1 MIDRFGD
8 IARALVAVLL
18 LGMAGAAA
26 QTAQPPTAPNPAAAS
41 QAGSVPTA
49 AVQPAAPAPP
59 KVDIAEI
66 TARANRDVGVNIETA
81 IKGWQNEL
89 DRVESA
95 LKKQRLRYSELND
108 LRDALKRVRA
118 EIEDFSKRLEPPL
131 AAAKDQVALLGPAP
145 AAGQPPEPEQAALNR
160 AELNYLFGVLSAGQA
175 AAPSANLR
183 IDQLINTIQDI
194 RRKNF
199 TTSLFQPVPGIYAS
213 QTWARLPDY
222 VPSAASRV
230 RDMVTDWWDNVRDQD
245 EILLIAFEALL
256 LWVVLTLAA
265 WHGVRRLRRWRHEG
279 EPPFWRRASSA
290 AGVILLRILP
300 IVAPIMFLYGMIAE
314 AHALPERVDWLFY
327 STAQSIIII
336 FAVNALVTTVFAP
349 RSAQWRLMPASDR
362 AAARI
367 CGLVLTLAIVYGV
380 TTLLYVVT
388 RLAQAPFA
396 LTVAVAFPS
405 SLLLAGI
412 VVAIL
417 LTPLGARHADGMP
430 SLRWLTALRIPI
442 WITVAAIVACA
453 LGGYLALS
461 RFLAQQLIVTG
472 SILALVYLLMLWVD
486 GFVQGLG
493 DDGTATGRWLK
504 KRAGL
509 EKQRREQLVLPFGL
523 FLKFAVVVLSVP
535 LILLQ
540 WGYRWPDI
548 YDWYTQLFFGF
559 RIGNT
564 QISVAVLLASIIVFG
579 LAYGA
584 ARLFQSWLDAR
595 VLKPAGISG
604 GVRDSI
610 RIGVGYIGIVIAA
623 LAALSYAGFNL
634 SNLAILAGAF
644 SVGIGFGLQTVVNN
658 FVSGLIL
665 LAERPVKV
673 GDLVVVGGEEGYVR
687 KISVRS
693 TEVETSERARV
704 LIPNS
709 CFITEKVKNWTLR
722 DSTRRIVIPIS
733 VGYGCDARKV
743 RTTLLKVA
751 QDNPNV
757 MTMPA
762 PSVDFDFGADTLNFK
777 LYAFVDDLD
786 KGGSTSTDL
795 RFAILDAF
803 NEAGIAMPF
812 QQRQTDVTSRNLDWL
827 REAAAE
833 YASGSKGIGSGNGK
847 APGIRKQA
855 TSPAA

>member
-1 MIDRFGD
+1 MIDRFRD
-8 IARALVAVLL
+8 VARALVAVLL
-18 LGMAGAAA
+18 LGVAGAAA
-26 QTAQPPTAPNPAAAS
+26 QTAQSPTSQNPGAVS
-41 QAGSVPTA
+41 QAGSPTA
-49 AVQPAAPAPP
+49 QAPAQPAGPAGPQIN
-59 KVDIAEI
+59 IAEI

-81 IKGWQNEL
+81 INGWQHEL
-89 DRVESA
+89 DRLESA
-95 LKKQRLRYSELND
+95 LQKPRLRYSELND
-108 LRDALKRVRA
+108 LRDELQRVRA
-118 EIEDFSKRLEPPL
+118 GIEDFWKRLEPRL

-160 AELNYLFGVLSAGQA
+160 AELNYHFGLLSAGQA
-175 AAPSANLR
+175 AVHSANLR
-183 IDQLINTIQDI
+183 IDHLINTIQDI

-199 TTSLFQPVPGIYAS
+199 TTNLFQPVPGIYS
-213 QTWARLPDY
+213 YQTWAKLPDY
-222 VPSAASRV
+222 VPSATNRV
-230 RDMVTDWWDNVRDQD
+230 RDLVADWWDSIRDRN
-245 EILLIAFEALL
+245 EVLLIAFETVL
-256 LWVVLTLAA
+256 LWLVLTVAA

-290 AGVILLRILP
+290 AGIILLRILP
-300 IVAPIMFLYGMIAE
+300 VVAPITFLYGMIAE
-314 AHALPERVDWLFY
+314 AHALPERVDWIFY

-349 RSAQWRLMPASDR
+349 RSSQWRLIPASDQ

-380 TTLLYVVT
+380 TTLIYVIT
-388 RLAQAPFA
+388 RLVQAPFA
-396 LTVAVAFPS
+396 LTVAVALPA

-417 LTPLGARHADGMP
+417 LTPLDGQHWDRTP

-442 WITVAAIVACA
+442 WITVAAIVVCA

-472 SILALVYLLMLWVD
+472 SILAFVYLLLLWVD
-486 GFVQGLG
+486 GFMQGLG
-493 DDGTATGRWLK
+493 DDSAATGRWLK
-504 KRAGL
+504 ERAGL
-509 EKQRREQLVLPFGL
+509 ERRRREQLVLPIGL
-523 FLKFAVVVLSVP
+523 FLKFAVLVFSVP

-548 YDWYTQLFFGF
+548 YDWYSQLFFGF
-559 RIGNT
+559 QIGNT
-564 QISVAVLLASIIVFG
+564 QVSFAVLLASIIVFG
-579 LAYGA
+579 LAYA
-584 ARLFQSWLDAR
+584 ATRLFQGWLDAR
-595 VLKPAGISG
+595 ILKPAGISG

-610 RIGVGYIGIVIAA
+610 RIGVGYVGIVIAG
-623 LAALSYAGFNL
+623 LAAFSYAGFNL
-634 SNLAILAGAF
+634 SNLAILAGAL
-644 SVGIGFGLQTVVNN
+644 SVGIGFGLQSVVNN

-665 LAERPVKV
+665 LAERPIKV

-709 CFITEKVKNWTLR
+709 YFITEKVKNWTLR
-722 DSTRRIVIPIS
+722 DNTRRIVIPIS
-733 VGYGCDARKV
+733 VGYGCDPRKV
-743 RTTLLKVA
+743 RATLLKVA
-751 QDNPNV
+751 QDDPDV
-757 MTMPA
+757 MTTPA

-777 LYAFVDDLD
+777 VYAFVDDLS

-795 RFAILDAF
+795 RIAILDAF

-812 QQRQTDVTSRNLDWL
+812 RQTDATPQNTDWL
-827 REAAAE
+827 REAVAE
-833 YASGSKGIGSGNGK
+833 YMAGSHNGTASGNGK
-847 APGIRKQA
+847 ASGSTKQA
-855 TSPAA
+855 SIPAI

>member
-1 MIDRFGD
+1 MIDRFRD

-26 QTAQPPTAPNPAAAS
+26 QTAQPPTSPNPSAAS

-49 AVQPAAPAPP
+49 QAPAQPAGPAGPQIN
-59 KVDIAEI
+59 IAEI

-81 IKGWQNEL
+81 ISGWQHEL
-89 DRVESA
+89 DRLESA
-95 LKKQRLRYSELND
+95 LQKPRLRYSELND
-108 LRDALKRVRA
+108 LRDELQRVRA
-118 EIEDFSKRLEPPL
+118 GIEDFWKRLEPPL

-145 AAGQPPEPEQAALNR
+145 AAGEPPEPEQAALNR
-160 AELNYLFGVLSAGQA
+160 AGLNYLFGLLSAGQA
-175 AAPSANLR
+175 AVHSANLR

-199 TTSLFQPVPGIYAS
+199 TTSLLQPVPGIYS
-213 QTWARLPDY
+213 YQTWANLPDY
-222 VPSAASRV
+222 VPSATSRV
-230 RDMVTDWWDNVRDQD
+230 RHLLVEWWDSVRDQN
-245 EILLIAFEALL
+245 EVLLIGFEAILLWL
-256 LWVVLTLAA
+256 VLTIAA
-265 WHGVRRLRRWRHEG
+265 WHGMHRLRRWGHDG

-300 IVAPIMFLYGMIAE
+300 VVAPIMFLYGMIAE
-314 AHALPERVDWLFY
+314 AHALPERVDWIFY

-336 FAVNALVTTVFAP
+336 FAINALVTTVFAP
-349 RSAQWRLMPASDR
+349 WSSQWRLIPASDR

-367 CGLVLTLAIVYGV
+367 CGLILTLAIAYGV
-380 TTLLYVVT
+380 TTLIYVVT
-388 RLAQAPFA
+388 RIVQAPFA

-405 SLLLAGI
+405 SLLLAAI
-412 VVAIL
+412 IVAIL
-417 LTPLGARHADGMP
+417 LTPLDGQHQERMP

-442 WITVAAIVACA
+442 WITVVAIVVCA

-472 SILALVYLLMLWVD
+472 SILSFVYLLLLWVD
-486 GFVQGLG
+486 GLMHGLG
-493 DDGTATGRWLK
+493 DDSAATGLWLK
-504 KRAGL
+504 ERAGL
-509 EKQRREQLVLPFGL
+509 EQRRRKQLVLPIGL
-523 FLKFAVVVLSVP
+523 VLKFAVLVFSVP

-548 YDWYTQLFFGF
+548 YDWYSQFFGF
-559 RIGNT
+559 HIGNT
-564 QISVAVLLASIIVFG
+564 QVSFGVLLASIIVFG
-579 LAYGA
+579 LAYAA
-584 ARLFQSWLDAR
+584 ARVFQGWLDAH

-610 RIGVGYIGIVIAA
+610 RIGVGYVGIVIAA
-623 LAALSYAGFNL
+623 LAAFSYAGFNL

-644 SVGIGFGLQTVVNN
+644 SVGIGFGLQSVVNN

-665 LAERPVKV
+665 LAERPIKV
-673 GDLVVVGGEEGYVR
+673 GDLVVVGSEEGYVR

-709 CFITEKVKNWTLR
+709 YFITEKVKNWTLR
-722 DSTRRIVIPIS
+722 DNTRRVVIPIS
-733 VGYGCDARKV
+733 VGYGCDPRKV
-743 RTTLLKVA
+743 MATLLKVA
-751 QDNPNV
+751 RDNPNV
-757 MTMPA
+757 MTTPA
-762 PSVDFDFGADTLNFK
+762 PSVDFDFGADSLNFK
-777 LYAFVDDLD
+777 LYAFVYDLN

-795 RFAILDAF
+795 RIAILDAF

-812 QQRQTDVTSRNLDWL
+812 RQTDATPQNMDWF
-827 REAAAE
+827 REAVAE
-833 YASGSKGIGSGNGK
+833 YVSRSHNGSGSGNGK
-847 APGIRKQA
+847 AYGTPQV
-855 TSPAA
+855 SP